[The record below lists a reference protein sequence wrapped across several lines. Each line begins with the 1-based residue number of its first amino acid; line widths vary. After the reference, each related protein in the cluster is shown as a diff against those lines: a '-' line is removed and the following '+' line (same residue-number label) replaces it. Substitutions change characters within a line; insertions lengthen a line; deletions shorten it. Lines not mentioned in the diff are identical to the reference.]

1 MAIKGIDVST
11 HQGAIDWKKVKESGI
26 QFAIIRTGYGNVL
39 SNPNQ
44 VDKQFHTNMKQ
55 AIANGISVGVYHF
68 SYAGTEAAARREA
81 EGVLSLIKN
90 YPLTYPVYFDYEYD
104 SDRLA
109 GKLGKTQLTNVAIAF
124 MDRIK
129 QAGYPAGVYTNL
141 DFVRSRY
148 DMPKLEKYE
157 LWLAHYG
164 TEQPGVPCGLHQTS
178 ESGSVPGIKGKVDLD
193 LDHKGY
199 IGSVPLSLDTSE
211 YTFKEV
217 GQVYQFLARGT
228 EKPEVS
234 SSSPD
239 VVSVKFNGQDSRGY
253 LYEIKALKPG
263 LATIIAKTSTKTTS
277 FKASLGCQ
285 LDTHGTY
292 KCKVGQK
299 YTFLCRSVQKPNI
312 VTNIDGIL
320 SGMDTSQ
327 DSRGYLFT
335 IQGKKP
341 GKTEVMAVLGNF
353 VDSFV
358 VEVSA

>member
-11 HQGAIDWKKVKESGI
+11 HQGVIDWKQVKQSGI
-26 QFAIIRTGYGNVL
+26 QFAIIRTGYGDVL

-55 AIANGISVGVYHF
+55 AIANGIQVGVYHF

-81 EGVLSLIKN
+81 EGVLSLIKD
-90 YPLTYPVYFDYEYD
+90 YSLTYPVYFDYEYD

-109 GKLGKTQLTNVAIAF
+109 GKLGKMQLTNVAIAF
-124 MDRIK
+124 MNRI
-129 QAGYPAGVYTNL
+129 QEAGYQVGVYTNL

-148 DMPKLEKYE
+148 DMPRLEKYE

-164 TEQPGVPCGLHQTS
+164 TDQPGVECGLHQTL
-178 ESGSVPGIKGKVDLD
+178 ESGTVPGIKGKVDLD
-193 LDHKGY
+193 TDRKGY
-199 IGSVPLSLDTSE
+199 AVPLSLDTSE
-211 YTFKEV
+211 YVFKEV

-234 SSSPD
+234 SSNPD

-253 LYEIKALKPG
+253 LYEIEALKQG
-263 LATIIAKTSTKTTS
+263 LSTITAKTSTKTAS

-292 KCKVGQK
+292 KCKVGQQ
-299 YTFLCRSVQKPNI
+299 YTFLVKSVKKPNI

-320 SGMDTSQ
+320 SGIKTSQ
-327 DSRGYLFT
+327 DNRGYLFT

-341 GKTEVMAVLGNF
+341 GKTEVMVVLGDF

-358 VEVSA
+358 VEVSQ

>member
-1 MAIKGIDVST
+1 MPIKGIDVST
-11 HQGAIDWKKVKESGI
+11 HQGIIDWRQVKESGI
-26 QFAIIRTGYGNVL
+26 QFAIIRTGYGDVL

-44 VDKQFHTNMKQ
+44 VDKQFHANMKQ
-55 AIANGISVGVYHF
+55 AIVNGISVGVYHF

-81 EGVLSLIKN
+81 EGVLSLIKD
-90 YPLTYPVYFDYEYD
+90 YSLTYPVYFDYEYD

-124 MDRIK
+124 MDRIRE
-129 QAGYPAGVYTNL
+129 AGYQTGVYTNL
-141 DFVRSRY
+141 DFVRNRY

-164 TEQPGVPCGLHQTS
+164 TDTPGVPCGLHQTS

-193 LDHKGY
+193 IDRKGY
-199 IGSVPLSLDTSE
+199 AAPLSLDTSG
-211 YTFKEV
+211 YVFKEV

-234 SSSPD
+234 SSNPD
-239 VVSVKFNGQDSRGY
+239 IVSVKFNGQDSRGY
-253 LYEIKALKPG
+253 LYEIKALKHG
-263 LATIIAKTSTKTTS
+263 LATITAKTSTKTAG
-277 FKASLGCQ
+277 FRASLGCQ
-285 LDTHGTY
+285 LDTHGMY
-292 KCKVGQK
+292 KCKVGQQ
-299 YTFLCRSVQKPNI
+299 YTFLVKSVKKPNI

-320 SGMDTSQ
+320 SGINTSQ

-341 GKTEVMAVLGNF
+341 GSTEVIAMLDNF
-353 VDSFV
+353 TDSFT
-358 VEVSA
+358 VEVQA